1 MFEYIIDMFLSL
13 ANFIYLVV
21 AIDSIELLNNYA
33 AVTIE

>member
-1 MFEYIIDMFLSL
+1 MFEPIINMFLSF

-33 AVTIE
+33 AVSI

>member
-1 MFEYIIDMFLSL
+1 MFEYIIDIILSL

-33 AVTIE
+33 AAIE